1 MTIDHWRTTPTLPGA
16 HVLLRPTV
24 LADVAGLA
32 QAFDTECTRYFLYGQ
47 HSEPP
52 TEASVS
58 AALASEQ
65 QVLTQVEVSTGEIVG
80 TTSLYDMSEVDRRV
94 TVGSTWLAQRV
105 RGSAVNSES
114 KLLLLDH
121 CFGALGAGRVQFN
134 VDNLNER
141 SQRAVG
147 AIGATREG
155 ELRNHARRRDGSF
168 RNTIV
173 LSVIEQE
180 WPHLRARLVER
191 INRRVLAR

>member
-1 MTIDHWRTTPTLPGA
+1 MTIDHWRTTPTLPGE

-24 LADVAGLA
+24 LADVGGLA
-32 QAFDTECTRYFLYGQ
+32 RAFDTECTRYFLYGQ

-58 AALASEQ
+58 AALASDH
-65 QVLTQVEVSTGEIVG
+65 QVLTQIEVGTGEIVG

-121 CFGALGAGRVQFN
+121 CFCALGAGRVQFN

-141 SQRAVG
+141 SQRAVQ

-155 ELRNHARRRDGSF
+155 ELRKHARRRDGSW
-168 RNTIV
+168 RTTIIY
-173 LSVIEQE
+173 SVIGQE
-180 WPHLRARLVER
+180 WPQARARLVER
-191 INRRVLAR
+191 INRVSAR

>member
-1 MTIDHWRTTPTLPGA
+1 MTIDHWRTTPTLPGK

-24 LADVAGLA
+24 LADVGGLA
-32 QAFDTECTRYFLYGQ
+32 HAFDTECTRYFLYGQ

-58 AALASEQ
+58 AALASDH

-80 TTSLYDMSEVDRRV
+80 TTSLYDMSEVDRRL

-141 SQRAVG
+141 SQRAVQ

-155 ELRNHARRRDGSF
+155 DLRNHARRRDGSGAPPSST
-168 RNTIV
+168 R
-173 LSVIEQE
+173 
-180 WPHLRARLVER
+180 
-191 INRRVLAR
+191 